1 MSKLTSKQSKFNQNT
16 FPSFSPGIV
25 TVFCICRA
33 IFLVLAH
40 LMKIYSIDY
49 YIWYECSSKKKKG
62 CCSKNTYYKIMTTNK
77 QILSLQIAPPN
88 ITSNET
94 QAGMY
99 SVAGLWTLMLL
110 SIIFTS
116 VHEDALFKTFL
127 SQHALWDTD
136 QFFVSRDLIALWRV
150 RVFQM
155 EQAHVCVCVCKVCLH
170 IFQQFHVVNQTWEHM
185 GNALLNRLN
194 R

>member
-1 MSKLTSKQSKFNQNT
+1 MHKSYVVFLWYFHGFYVQIFSSFVFNRNVSYAQIQIKRSVKTDIKAVKIQSKH
-16 FPSFSPGIV
+16 FSQFQSCIL

-136 QFFVSRDLIALWRV
+136 QFLVSRDLIALWRV

-155 EQAHVCVCVCKVCLH
+155 E
-170 IFQQFHVVNQTWEHM
+170 
-185 GNALLNRLN
+185 
-194 R
+194 